1 MITPLC
7 VILIV
12 SRDTRP
18 LFLCYDVLHFLSLLS
33 DAMIEQRMPMTAA
46 SMFWMDTLHD
56 CHLDRSLPLP
66 YDHYRV
72 SDEHRTGR
80 GTSIS
85 FDFGQDLSHQF
96 LLFASLNSTTMQHL
110 SLACYYA
117 FLFKL
122 CNGETD
128 LCVGM
133 NTGGRYK
140 QELMSVIGMFVNAL
154 PLRCQLDPHWSFDR
168 LVKCVVERM
177 SESMA
182 YSYDPLQRIL
192 AQHPNITKPAFLDTS
207 FVFIASD
214 DEQEKKRKTVMI
226 GDSRLELVPISIKIS
241 EDEIMSK
248 FEFSLTIHHH
258 LASDQLSCI
267 IDASLD
273 LFDVHTV
280 DTIAQRFHSML
291 SQPFHGE
298 HIQMDKPIYELSLLS
313 SEEQLL
319 VQSINNTQ
327 ILPPSASSACIHH
340 AFVNRVMRHPQKL
353 AVELDDQSL
362 TYAEL
367 LFYAQLLSLHLLK
380 VHKVNFG
387 EIVCQCVERSLS
399 MVSDLIDRNH
409 QTLLLD

>member
-1 MITPLC
+1 
-7 VILIV
+7 
-12 SRDTRP
+12 
-18 LFLCYDVLHFLSLLS
+18 
-33 DAMIEQRMPMTAA
+33 MIEQRMPMTAA

-80 GTSIS
+80 ATSIS
-85 FDFGQDLSHQF
+85 FDFGQDLSHHF
-96 LLFASLNSTTMQHL
+96 LLYASLNSTTIEHL

-122 CNGETD
+122 CNSETD

-133 NTGGRYK
+133 NTDGRYK
-140 QELMSVIGMFVNAL
+140 EELMSVIGMFVNAL

-168 LVKCVVERM
+168 LVRCVMERM
-177 SESMA
+177 SESMD
-182 YSYDPLQRIL
+182 YSYYPLQRIL
-192 AQHPNITKPAFLDTS
+192 AQHPNITKSAFLDTS
-207 FVFIASD
+207 FVFIASQNAHYG
-214 DEQEKKRKTVMI
+214 EERNRIVMV
-226 GDSRLELVPISIKIS
+226 GDSQLHLAPLSIKIS
-241 EDEIMSK
+241 EDEIMSQ
-248 FEFSLTIHHH
+248 FDFSLTIHHH
-258 LASDQLSCI
+258 LASNQLSCS

-291 SQPFHGE
+291 SQLFHGE
-298 HIQMDKPIYELSLLS
+298 QIQMDKPIYELSLLL

-327 ILPPSASSACIHH
+327 ILPPVSSSACIHH
-340 AFVNRVMRHPQKL
+340 AFVDRVMRHPQKL
-353 AVELDDQSL
+353 SIELDDQSL

-380 VHKVNFG
+380 EHKVSVG

-399 MVSDLIDRNH
+399 MVSDLIFAVRSK
-409 QTLLLD
+409 

>member
-1 MITPLC
+1 MITLPF

-12 SRDTRP
+12 SRNG
-18 LFLCYDVLHFLSLLS
+18 HQLLS
-33 DAMIEQRMPMTAA
+33 VLRYSPFSISLFTDAMIEQQMPMTAA

-85 FDFGQDLSHQF
+85 FDFGHDLSHHF
-96 LLFASLNSTTMQHL
+96 LLFASLNSTTIEHL

-133 NTGGRYK
+133 NTHGRYK

-154 PLRCQLDPHWSFDR
+154 PFRCQLDPHWSFDR
-168 LVKCVVERM
+168 LVKCVVVRM
-177 SESMA
+177 SESMD
-182 YSYDPLQRIL
+182 YSYYPLQRIL
-192 AQHPNITKPAFLDTS
+192 AQHPNITKPAFLDSS
-207 FVFIASD
+207 FVFVASD
-214 DEQEKKRKTVMI
+214 DEQEEKRKTVII
-226 GDSRLELVPISIKIS
+226 GDSRVELVPFSIKIS

-248 FEFSLTIHHH
+248 FDFSLTIHHH
-258 LASDQLSCI
+258 LASNQLSCI

-298 HIQMDKPIYELSLLS
+298 HIQMDKPIYELSLVS

-327 ILPPSASSACIHH
+327 TLSPSSLNSLCIHR
-340 AFVNRVMRHPQKL
+340 AFVDRVMRHPQKL

-367 LFYAQLLSLHLLK
+367 LFYAQLLSLHLVK
-380 VHKVNFG
+380 EHNVNVG

-399 MVSDLIDRNH
+399 MVSDLILADR
-409 QTLLLD
+409 LK

>member
-12 SRDTRP
+12 SRDTRQ
-18 LFLCYDVLHFLSLLS
+18 LFSVLRYSPFSVSLFT
-33 DAMIEQRMPMTAA
+33 DAMIEQQMPMTAA

-72 SDEHRTGR
+72 SDEHRSGR

-85 FDFGQDLSHQF
+85 FDFGQDLSHHF
-96 LLFASLNSTTMQHL
+96 LLYASLNDTPMQHL

-133 NTGGRYK
+133 NIDGRYRE
-140 QELMSVIGMFVNAL
+140 ELMSVIGMFVNAL

-168 LVKCVVERM
+168 LVKCVMERM
-177 SESMA
+177 GESMD
-182 YSYDPLQRIL
+182 YSYYPLQRIL
-192 AQHPNITKPAFLDTS
+192 AHHPNITKPAFLDTS
-207 FVFIASD
+207 FVCTASQHTQY
-214 DEQEKKRKTVMI
+214 EEVNRAVMI
-226 GDSRLELVPISIKIS
+226 GDSQLELVPFSMKIS

-248 FEFSLTIHHH
+248 FDFSLTMHHN
-258 LASDQLSCI
+258 LTSNQLSCI

-298 HIQMDKPIYELSLLS
+298 HIQMEKPIYELSLLS

-327 ILPPSASSACIHH
+327 ILPPSSLNSLCIHH
-340 AFVNRVMRHPQKL
+340 AFVDRVMRHPQKL
-353 AVELDDQSL
+353 SVELDDQSL

-367 LFYAQLLSLHLLK
+367 LFNAQLLSLHLVK
-380 VHKVNFG
+380 EHKVNVG
-387 EIVCQCVERSLS
+387 EIVCQCIERSLS
-399 MVSDLIDRNH
+399 MVSDLNLADRSK
-409 QTLLLD
+409 

>member
-1 MITPLC
+1 ML
-7 VILIV
+7 V
-12 SRDTRP
+12 SC
-18 LFLCYDVLHFLSLLS
+18 FLSYDILHFLSLFT

-56 CHLDRSLPLP
+56 CHLDRSQPLP

-85 FDFGQDLSHQF
+85 FEFGQDLSHHF
-96 LLFASLNSTTMQHL
+96 LLYASLNSTTIEHL

-133 NTGGRYK
+133 NTHGRYRE
-140 QELMSVIGMFVNAL
+140 ELMSVIGMFVNAL
-154 PLRCQLDPHWSFDR
+154 PLRCQLDSHWSFDR
-168 LVKCVVERM
+168 LVKCVGERM
-177 SESMA
+177 SESMD
-182 YSYDPLQRIL
+182 YSYYPLQRIL
-192 AQHPNITKPAFLDTS
+192 AQHPNITKPAFLDSS

-214 DEQEKKRKTVMI
+214 DEQEEKRKTIII
-226 GDSRLELVPISIKIS
+226 GDSRLELVPFSIKIS

-248 FEFSLTIHHH
+248 FDFSLTIHHH
-258 LASDQLSCI
+258 LASNQLSCI

-273 LFDVHTV
+273 VFDVHTV
-280 DTIAQRFHSML
+280 DTIGQRFHSML

-327 ILPPSASSACIHH
+327 TLSPSSSLNSLCIHH
-340 AFVNRVMRHPQKL
+340 AFVDRVMKHPQKL
-353 AVELDDQSL
+353 SVELDDQSL

-367 LFYAQLLSLHLLK
+367 LFYAQLLSLHLVK
-380 VHKVNFG
+380 EHKVSVG

-399 MVSDLIDRNH
+399 MVSDLILGDR
-409 QTLLLD
+409 LK

>member
-1 MITPLC
+1 
-7 VILIV
+7 
-12 SRDTRP
+12 
-18 LFLCYDVLHFLSLLS
+18 
-33 DAMIEQRMPMTAA
+33 MIEQRIPMTAA

-66 YDHYRV
+66 YDHYHV

-85 FDFGQDLSHQF
+85 FDFGQDLSHRF
-96 LLFASLNSTTMQHL
+96 LLYASSTGISAEHL

-128 LCVGM
+128 LCIGV
-133 NTGGRYK
+133 NTDGRYR
-140 QELMSVIGMFVNAL
+140 QELMSVIGMFVNTL

-177 SESMA
+177 SESMD
-182 YSYDPLQRIL
+182 YSYYPLQRIL

-207 FVFIASD
+207 FVFIASQNAHVRE
-214 DEQEKKRKTVMI
+214 EQSRVVVI
-226 GDSRLELVPISIKIS
+226 GDSQLDLVPFSIKTS

-248 FEFSLTIHHH
+248 FDFSFTIHHN
-258 LASDQLSCI
+258 LARNQLSCI

-298 HIQMDKPIYELSLLS
+298 QIRMDKPIYELSLLS
-313 SEEQLL
+313 SEEKLL

-327 ILPPSASSACIHH
+327 TLPPSASPACIHH
-340 AFVNRVMRHPQKL
+340 AFVDRVMRHPQKL
-353 AVELDDQSL
+353 SVELDDQSL

-367 LFYAQLLSLHLLK
+367 LFYAQLLSLHLVK
-380 VHKVNFG
+380 EHKVSVG

-399 MVSDLIDRNH
+399 MVSGLISADRSK
-409 QTLLLD
+409 

>member
-1 MITPLC
+1 
-7 VILIV
+7 
-12 SRDTRP
+12 
-18 LFLCYDVLHFLSLLS
+18 
-33 DAMIEQRMPMTAA
+33 MIEQRMPMTVA

-66 YDHYRV
+66 CDHYRV

-85 FDFGQDLSHQF
+85 FDFGQDLSHRF
-96 LLFASLNSTTMQHL
+96 LLYASLNSTTIEHL

-133 NTGGRYK
+133 NTHGRYRE
-140 QELMSVIGMFVNAL
+140 ELMSVIGMFVNAL

-177 SESMA
+177 SESMD
-182 YSYDPLQRIL
+182 YSYYPLQRIL

-207 FVFIASD
+207 FVFIASQNAHVGE
-214 DEQEKKRKTVMI
+214 EQSRAVMV
-226 GDSRLELVPISIKIS
+226 GDSQLDLVPISIKIS

-248 FEFSLTIHHH
+248 FDFSFTIHHN
-258 LASDQLSCI
+258 LARNQLSCI

-298 HIQMDKPIYELSLLS
+298 QIRMDKPIYELSLLS
-313 SEEQLL
+313 SEEKLL

-327 ILPPSASSACIHH
+327 TLPPSASPACIHH
-340 AFVNRVMRHPQKL
+340 AFVDRVMRHPQKL
-353 AVELDDQSL
+353 SVELDDQSL

-367 LFYAQLLSLHLLK
+367 LFYAQLLSLHLVKEHHVK
-380 VHKVNFG
+380 VG
-387 EIVCQCVERSLS
+387 EIVCQCIERSLS
-399 MVSDLIDRNH
+399 MVSDLISADRSK
-409 QTLLLD
+409 

>member
-1 MITPLC
+1 
-7 VILIV
+7 
-12 SRDTRP
+12 
-18 LFLCYDVLHFLSLLS
+18 
-33 DAMIEQRMPMTAA
+33 MIEQRMPMTAA
-46 SMFWMDTLHD
+46 SMFWLDTLHD

-85 FDFGQDLSHQF
+85 FDFGQDLSHHF
-96 LLFASLNSTTMQHL
+96 LLYASSNGTSIQYL

-140 QELMSVIGMFVNAL
+140 QELMSVIGMFVNAV
-154 PLRCQLDPHWSFDR
+154 PLRCQLDPYWSFNR
-168 LVKCVVERM
+168 LVKCVAERM
-177 SESMA
+177 NESMD
-182 YSYDPLQRIL
+182 YSYYPLQRIL

-207 FVFIASD
+207 FVFTASYNAHCG
-214 DEQEKKRKTVMI
+214 EENRTVI
-226 GDSRLELVPISIKIS
+226 ISDSQLDLAPFSIKIS

-248 FEFSLTIHHH
+248 FDFSLTIYHD
-258 LASDQLSCI
+258 LAIDQLSCI

-280 DTIAQRFHSML
+280 DTIAQRFHWML

-298 HIQMDKPIYELSLLS
+298 HIQMEKPIYALSLLS

-327 ILPPSASSACIHH
+327 ILPPSSLNSLCIHH
-340 AFVNRVMRHPQKL
+340 AFVDRVMRHPQKL

-367 LFYAQLLSLHLLK
+367 LFYAQLLSLHLVK
-380 VHKVNFG
+380 EHRVSVG
-387 EIVCQCVERSLS
+387 EIVCQCVEQSLS
-399 MVSDLIDRNH
+399 MVSDLILADRSK
-409 QTLLLD
+409 

>member
-1 MITPLC
+1 MITLPF

-12 SRDTRP
+12 SRNG
-18 LFLCYDVLHFLSLLS
+18 HQLLS
-33 DAMIEQRMPMTAA
+33 VLRYSPFSISLFTDAMIEQQMPMTAA

-85 FDFGQDLSHQF
+85 FDFGHDLSHHF
-96 LLFASLNSTTMQHL
+96 LLFASLNSTTIEHL

-133 NTGGRYK
+133 NTHGRYK

-154 PLRCQLDPHWSFDR
+154 PLRCQLDPHWPFDR
-168 LVKCVVERM
+168 LVKCVVVRM
-177 SESMA
+177 SDSMD
-182 YSYDPLQRIL
+182 YSYYPLQRIL
-192 AQHPNITKPAFLDTS
+192 AQHPNITKPAFLDSS
-207 FVFIASD
+207 FVFVASD
-214 DEQEKKRKTVMI
+214 DEQEEKRKTVII
-226 GDSRLELVPISIKIS
+226 GDSRLELVPFSIKIS

-248 FEFSLTIHHH
+248 FDFSLTIHHH
-258 LASDQLSCI
+258 LASNQLSCI

-327 ILPPSASSACIHH
+327 TLSPSSLNSLCIHH
-340 AFVNRVMRHPQKL
+340 AFVDRVMRHPQKL

-367 LFYAQLLSLHLLK
+367 LFYAQLLSLHLVK
-380 VHKVNFG
+380 EHNVNVG

-399 MVSDLIDRNH
+399 MVSDLISADRSR
-409 QTLLLD
+409 

>member
-1 MITPLC
+1 
-7 VILIV
+7 
-12 SRDTRP
+12 
-18 LFLCYDVLHFLSLLS
+18 
-33 DAMIEQRMPMTAA
+33 MIEQQMPMTAA

-72 SDEHRTGR
+72 SDECRTGR

-85 FDFGQDLSHQF
+85 FDFGQDLSHHF
-96 LLFASLNSTTMQHL
+96 LFYASLNSMTMQHL

-122 CNGETD
+122 CNGEID

-133 NTGGRYK
+133 NIDGRYRE
-140 QELMSVIGMFVNAL
+140 ELMSVIGTFANAL

-168 LVKCVVERM
+168 LVKCVAERM
-177 SESMA
+177 SESMD
-182 YSYDPLQRIL
+182 YSYYPLQRIL

-207 FVFIASD
+207 FVFTASHSAHCG
-214 DEQEKKRKTVMI
+214 EENRTVI
-226 GDSRLELVPISIKIS
+226 ISDSQLDLVPISIKIS

-248 FEFSLTIHHH
+248 FDFSLTIYHD

-280 DTIAQRFHSML
+280 DTIAQRFHWML

-298 HIQMDKPIYELSLLS
+298 HIQMEKPIYALSLLS

-327 ILPPSASSACIHH
+327 ILPPSSLNSLCIHH
-340 AFVNRVMRHPQKL
+340 AFVDRVMRHPQKL

-367 LFYAQLLSLHLLK
+367 LFYAQLLSLHLVK
-380 VHKVNFG
+380 EHRVSVG

-399 MVSDLIDRNH
+399 MVSDLILADRSK
-409 QTLLLD
+409 

>member
-1 MITPLC
+1 
-7 VILIV
+7 
-12 SRDTRP
+12 
-18 LFLCYDVLHFLSLLS
+18 
-33 DAMIEQRMPMTAA
+33 MIEQRMPMTAA

-85 FDFGQDLSHQF
+85 FDFGQDLSHHF
-96 LLFASLNSTTMQHL
+96 LLYASLNSTTIENL
-110 SLACYYA
+110 ALACYYA

-133 NTGGRYK
+133 NTSGRYRE
-140 QELMSVIGMFVNAL
+140 ELMSVIGMFVNAL

-177 SESMA
+177 SESMD
-182 YSYDPLQRIL
+182 YSYYPLQRIL
-192 AQHPNITKPAFLDTS
+192 AQHPNMTKPAFLDTS
-207 FVFIASD
+207 FVFVASD
-214 DEQEKKRKTVMI
+214 DEQGEKRKTVVV
-226 GDSRLELVPISIKIS
+226 GKSQLDLVPFSIKIS
-241 EDEIMSK
+241 EDEITSK
-248 FEFSLTIHHH
+248 FDFSLTIHHH

-280 DTIAQRFHSML
+280 DTIAQRFHSIL
-291 SQPFHGE
+291 SELFHGE

-319 VQSINNTQ
+319 IQSINNTQ
-327 ILPPSASSACIHH
+327 TLSPSSLNSRCIHH
-340 AFVNRVMRHPQKL
+340 AFVDRVMRHPQKL

-367 LFYAQLLSLHLLK
+367 LFNAQLLSVHLVK
-380 VHKVNFG
+380 EHNVNVG

-399 MVSDLIDRNH
+399 MVSDLILSDRSKCCF
-409 QTLLLD
+409 